1 MLKTVTESISAGI
14 LIAIGGCVFLACDNK
29 TVGAILFS
37 VALLCI
43 CYLGYYLFTGKIG
56 YLIEDHSF
64 KNIVALVSGLAGN
77 LIVTFLL
84 GMLIRCI
91 LPSLGGKATE
101 MCAAKIEQTFFITFI
116 RAVFC
121 GILMYLA
128 VQIFRQRNS
137 PLGILF
143 CVPVF
148 ILSGF
153 EHSVADMFYFG
164 ASGLLDLKIVTFEMA
179 AIFGNTVGSII
190 LPILSKAGDRFAKK
204 N

>member
-56 YLIEDHSF
+56 YLIENHSF
-64 KNIVALVSGLAGN
+64 QNITALVIGLAGN

-84 GMLIRCI
+84 GMLIRYV
-91 LPSLGGKATE
+91 LPLLGET
-101 MCAAKIEQTFFITFI
+101 AAEICTAKTEQTFFITFI

-128 VQIFRQRNS
+128 VQIFRQKNS

-164 ASGLLDLKIVTFEMA
+164 ASGLFDFKILTFETA
-179 AIFGNTVGSII
+179 AILGNTVGSLI
-190 LPILSKAGDRFAKK
+190 LPILLKAGDRFAKK